1 MTNEQPISLNG
12 ESIKKFYDAGLPD
25 YIIANILGIN
35 ASDVSNWRENNKLP
49 NKKINC
55 KNPFNILAN
64 SFDKP
69 RNRKCSRYTR
79 IDKINRDLVKSLYH
93 SGYNDDALAF
103 IIGVC
108 SSTVR
113 GWRKRNGLPP
123 VNNITLSMAREQDK
137 FYRIAHQDAHETQED
152 PESLYYC
159 TDTLVK
165 VCGKDIDDTN

>member
-1 MTNEQPISLNG
+1 MTNKQSVSFNEELV
-12 ESIKKFYDAGLPD
+12 KKFYNAGLPD
-25 YIIANILGIN
+25 YVIANILCIN
-35 ASDVSNWRENNKLP
+35 TSDVSTWRENNKLP
-49 NKKINC
+49 NKKANYIN
-55 KNPFNILAN
+55 PLSLLSN
-64 SFDKP
+64 SVGKYRD
-69 RNRKCSRYTR
+69 RKCSKYTR
-79 IDKINRDLVKSLYH
+79 IDKINRDLIKSLYH

-123 VNNITLSMAREQDK
+123 VNNITLSMAREQEK

-159 TDTLVK
+159 TDTLIK
-165 VCGKDIDDTN
+165 VCGKDIDDKN